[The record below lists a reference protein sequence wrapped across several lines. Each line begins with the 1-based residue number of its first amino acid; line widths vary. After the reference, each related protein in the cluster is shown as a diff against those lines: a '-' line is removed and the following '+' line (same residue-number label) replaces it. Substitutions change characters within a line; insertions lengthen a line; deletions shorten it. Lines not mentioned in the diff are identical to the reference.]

1 MTSPPA
7 ALQWIITF
15 VLLALFS
22 WVFISLL
29 WDVVPAPWLNTDK
42 PQKRFLGITLL
53 IVIGLLNYSIASEVL
68 GWVWMGIRLILGFD
82 LEGL

>member
-7 ALQWIITF
+7 ALQWIIAF

-42 PQKRFLGITLL
+42 PQKRFLGIVLV
-53 IVIGLLNYSIASEVL
+53 IVISLLSYSFASEVL
-68 GWVWMGIRLILGFD
+68 GWVWMGIRHILGFD
-82 LEGL
+82 LEGV